1 MHTVLKGIL
10 LVLTVSFF
18 SCKSK
23 DNNVVFKLNLS
34 NNNEKRSVFLDLIE
48 MDANPVTIDTAL
60 AEAGVS
66 ALELKGGAMDE
77 AVLYRIRLDKSD
89 VFFLAVPDQKE
100 ITIAADLASPSGYT
114 VSSPGSNS
122 FKFLLKGFNDRL
134 SGLDSLSKLLGDAA
148 MQNKKMDSSKV
159 ALEKAFREQI
169 AQAGQFLLSYADTS
183 ETPAVALYALGM
195 SRNLVAP
202 EQMQPA
208 LAALSKRFP
217 KSEKISKLASDFNKA
232 SGQQAGAEGG
242 LVGKQAPD
250 FTLPDVNGKPLS
262 LSSLRG
268 KYVLV
273 DFWASWCRPCRME
286 NPNVVASF
294 KKFSNKNFTILG
306 VSLDKEKES
315 WIQAIQDDQLT
326 WQHVSDLKFW
336 DSMVVPLY
344 GIEGIPFN
352 VLVDPNGVIIA
363 KELRGPDLEK
373 KLSEVLK

>member
-1 MHTVLKGIL
+1 MI
-10 LVLTVSFF
+10 LTVCFF

-34 NNNEKRSVFLDLIE
+34 NNDEKRSVFLDLIE
-48 MDANPVTIDTAL
+48 MDANPVTIDTVT
-60 AEAGVS
+60 AEPGDTS
-66 ALELKGGAMDE
+66 LELKGGALDE
-77 AVLYRIRLDKSD
+77 AVLYRVRLDKSD
-89 VFFLAVPDQKE
+89 IFFLAVPDQKE
-100 ITIAADLASPSGYT
+100 IIITADLASPSGYA

-122 FKFLLKGFNDRL
+122 FKNLLKGFNDRL
-134 SGLDSLSKLLGDAA
+134 AGLDSLSKLLQAQGDR
-148 MQNKKMDSSKV
+148 MDSSKV
-159 ALEKAFREQI
+159 AVEKAFRENVQ
-169 AQAGQFLLSYADTS
+169 QAGQYLLNYADTTA
-183 ETPAVALYALGM
+183 TPAVALYALGM

-202 EQMQPA
+202 EQIQPA
-208 LAALSKRFP
+208 LTALVKRFP
-217 KSEKISKLASDFNKA
+217 KSDKISKLANDFNKA
-232 SGQQAGAEGG
+232 NQPATDGG

-250 FTLPDVNGKPLS
+250 FTLPDVNGNPVS
-262 LSSLRG
+262 LNSLRG

-286 NPNVVASF
+286 NPNVVAAYQKF
-294 KKFSNKNFTILG
+294 KNKNFTILG

-352 VLVDPNGVIIA
+352 VLIDPNGIIIA
-363 KELRGPDLEK
+363 KDLRGPELEK
-373 KLSEVLK
+373 KLTEILK

>member
-1 MHTVLKGIL
+1 MHTVSKVFL
-10 LVLTVSFF
+10 LIFSVSLF

-23 DNNVVFKLNLS
+23 DNNVIFKLNLT

-48 MDANPVTIDTAL
+48 MDANPVTLDTVIT
-60 AEAGVS
+60 EAGGS
-66 ALELKGGAMDE
+66 SLELKGGALDE

-100 ITIAADLASPSGYT
+100 IIISADLSSPSAYT
-114 VSSPGSNS
+114 INSPGSNS
-122 FKFLLKGFNDRL
+122 FKSLLKGFNDRL
-134 SGLDSLSKLLGDAA
+134 EKLDSISGVLQIQGE
-148 MQNKKMDSSKV
+148 KMDSSKV
-159 ALEKAFREQI
+159 AAEKAFRENAQ
-169 AQAGQFLLSYADTS
+169 QAGQYLISYADST
-183 ETPAVALYALGM
+183 ETPAVAIYALGM

-202 EQMQPA
+202 EQIQPA
-208 LAALSKRFP
+208 LIALAKRFP
-217 KSEKISKLASDFNKA
+217 KSDKIKKLANDFNSA
-232 SGQQAGAEGG
+232 SQSASEEG

-250 FTLPDVNGKPLS
+250 FTLPDVNGNMVS
-262 LSSLRG
+262 LNSFRG

-286 NPNVVASF
+286 NPNVVAAF
-294 KKFSNKNFTILG
+294 KKFSQKNFTILG

-315 WIQAIQDDQLT
+315 WVQAIQEDQLQ

-352 VLVDPNGVIIA
+352 VLIDPQGIVIA
-363 KELRGPDLEK
+363 KDLRGSDLEK
-373 KLSEVLK
+373 KLRDVLQ